1 MASTQGA
8 LLIVGIAVA
17 LSGCPGTKSKGPVGP
32 AEVRV
37 VTTPGRFERRFD
49 EARQMTLV
57 RVRPPT
63 PPPSGQSL
71 ALVAA
76 GGFQGR
82 VPRRY
87 TGVLLGLRSAGSK
100 FQLQQCRE
108 VTIFAGERNLG
119 HFGATRETEIGRGW
133 LAEYVLA
140 VVPFTRAYALL
151 NAQEISIAV
160 CGQKHQLDE
169 AERGRLRELVGAL
182 RPGAGL

>member
-1 MASTQGA
+1 MRITQLAWLVIAAA
-8 LLIVGIAVA
+8 LA
-17 LSGCPGTKSKGPVGP
+17 GCPATTTKGPTGP
-32 AEVRV
+32 TSLRV

-63 PPPSGQSL
+63 PPPSGHSL

-76 GGFQGR
+76 GGFRGK

-87 TGVLLGLRSAGSK
+87 TGVLLGLRSAGST

-151 NAQEISIAV
+151 NAQEISIVA
-160 CGQKHQLDE
+160 CGQKHQLGE
-169 AERGRLRELVGAL
+169 AERGHLRQLVGAL
-182 RPGAGL
+182 RPGAEP